1 MVSATRVFS
10 GVGGAPRIVAI
21 IPLSED
27 VSARAVAAGFA
38 EAIDTP
44 TVYMPELGVWKLRC
58 VHPDT
63 TMRYTI

>member
-27 VSARAVAAGFA
+27 VSARAVASVLA

-44 TVYMPELGVWKLRC
+44 TDYMPELGIWKLRY
-58 VHPDT
+58 VHPNT